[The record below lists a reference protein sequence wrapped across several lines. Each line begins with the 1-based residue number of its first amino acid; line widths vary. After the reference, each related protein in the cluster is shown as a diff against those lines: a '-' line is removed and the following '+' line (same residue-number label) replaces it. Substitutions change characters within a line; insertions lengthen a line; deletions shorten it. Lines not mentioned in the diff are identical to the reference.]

1 MSIGGEK
8 GILHMEG
15 RGRMVEPVF
24 TLSDG
29 EDSNTE
35 LRIAESSNCFG
46 TKADV
51 AKERRPNPSMGRISI
66 AQGSKQIYCR
76 KGWKKI
82 QMTSSYKRVWQK
94 EGDTSN
100 YVSEKK
106 KLRKG

>member
-1 MSIGGEK
+1 MSFGGEK

-35 LRIAESSNCFG
+35 LCIWEEG
-46 TKADV
+46 WG
-51 AKERRPNPSMGRISI
+51 KERRPNPSMGRISI

-82 QMTSSYKRVWQK
+82 QMTSSYERVWQK

-100 YVSEKK
+100 YVLEKK
-106 KLRKG
+106 KLGKE